1 MSAPDSGGRE
11 GSLEAP
17 TRHPI
22 DWKNPSFYDE
32 AALEKEL
39 TRVFDIC
46 HGCRRCFS
54 LCNSFPTLFDAVDS
68 SSTGELDGVDRKVY
82 WEVVDHCYLCDM
94 CFMTKCPYVPPHP
107 WNVDFPH
114 LMLRAKAVHAKKEG
128 IGFRN
133 KLLAST
139 DAVGAIAGIPVVVEV
154 VNAVNASSLGR
165 KLLDATLGVHPEA
178 PIPQYHSNTARKQ
191 LKSLIGT
198 TADAANNDAAP
209 RSTAAGAAEGRSSGA
224 AGALP
229 KPAPLSARA
238 AVMAEMA
245 ALEAGGASP
254 SAPAPKPAAPEA
266 PARKETAAEKLAR
279 LEAAAAAMETPA
291 EKVPTPAKEPVAA
304 PTASVRATT
313 GRIAVFTTCYG
324 NRNEPDLGIDLVKVF
339 EHNGIDVRLVA
350 KEECCGM
357 PKLELGDLESV
368 ARHKE
373 ANIPQLLKV
382 IDDGY
387 DIVAPIPSCVL
398 MFKQELPLMF
408 PDDADVKRVQSR
420 IFDPFEYLMLR
431 HRAGLL
437 RTDFKQSL
445 GKVSYHVPCHLRVQ
459 NIGLKTRDLLKLVPD
474 TTVDVIERCSG
485 HNGTYAV
492 KKEFRAAS
500 VKIGRPV
507 MTRVESAQPAYYASD
522 CPMAGHQIESG
533 MKDAKEPTHPLK
545 LLRIAYGI

>member
-1 MSAPDSGGRE
+1 MSSSVPGGRE

-22 DWKNPSFYDE
+22 DWKNPAFYDE

-54 LCNSFPTLFDAVDS
+54 LCNSFPTLFDAVDGS
-68 SSTGELDGVDRKVY
+68 SSGEVDGVDKKVY
-82 WEVVDHCYLCDM
+82 WEVVDNCYLCDM

-114 LMLRAKAVHAKKEG
+114 LMLRAKAVHAQKEG
-128 IGFRN
+128 LSFRN
-133 KLLAST
+133 KVLAAT
-139 DAVGAIAGIPVVVEV
+139 DTVGAIAGIPVIVEV
-154 VNAVNASSLGR
+154 VNAVNRSAAGR
-165 KLLDATLGVHPEA
+165 KVLEKALGVHPEA
-178 PIPQYHSNTARKQ
+178 PIPKYHSNTARKR
-191 LKSLIGT
+191 LKDRVGT
-198 TADAANNDAAP
+198 TAQP
-209 RSTAAGAAEGRSSGA
+209 
-224 AGALP
+224 
-229 KPAPLSARA
+229 PL
-238 AVMAEMA
+238 AVAD
-245 ALEAGGASP
+245 
-254 SAPAPKPAAPEA
+254 
-266 PARKETAAEKLAR
+266 
-279 LEAAAAAMETPA
+279 
-291 EKVPTPAKEPVAA
+291 PTPG
-304 PTASVRATT
+304 TRSIT
-313 GRIAVFTTCYG
+313 GRVALFTTCYG
-324 NRNEPDLGIDLVKVF
+324 NRNEPDLGEDLVKVF
-339 EHNGIDVRLVA
+339 EHNGIEVRLVA
-350 KEECCGM
+350 KEQCCGM

-373 ANIPQLLKV
+373 ANLPQLLKA

-408 PDDADVKRVQSR
+408 PDDQDVKTVRSR
-420 IFDPFEYLMLR
+420 SFDPFEYLMLR

-437 RTDFKQSL
+437 KTDFRQSL

-459 NIGLKTRDLLKLVPD
+459 NIGLKTRDVLQLVPD

-507 MTRVESAQPAYYASD
+507 MTRVEHAQPAYYTSD

-533 MKDAKEPTHPLK
+533 LKDAKPPMHPLK
-545 LLRIAYGI
+545 LLRIAYGL